1 MRKVLQSIIIAAVLL
16 SLLVAITSCTGKVKP
31 APTPTPQSQV
41 ELVLRADLAN
51 ITSPDE
57 AMAEAMQIIKGRLAA
72 YDVINASVTRPD
84 TNTILVQLP
93 GLKALVTEVGA
104 LDFREQLYDSS
115 GEPVVDE
122 NGYPKWI
129 QATAVDDTGQEV
141 PLTGIYLKKNA
152 EVFLEQNT
160 NSAGV
165 AFEFNDEGSI
175 LFAQITGRLIGK
187 PLGIFLDN
195 QLIYSPTVRAQIEGG
210 NGVIENLNLDDAI
223 ALTIMINSGS
233 LPFPLELISTYP

>member
-1 MRKVLQSIIIAAVLL
+1 MRKVLQSVIIGAVLL
-16 SLLVAITSCTGKVKP
+16 SLLVAITSCTGKAKP
-31 APTPTPQSQV
+31 TPTPTPQSQV

-57 AMAEAMQIIKGRLAA
+57 AMAEAIQIIKSRLAA
-72 YDVINASVTRPD
+72 YDVIDASVTTLD
-84 TNTILVQLP
+84 MNTILVQLP

-115 GEPVVDE
+115 GKPVLDE

-129 QATAVDDTGQEV
+129 QATAIDDTGKEV

-152 EVFLEQNT
+152 EAVLEQNT
-160 NSAGV
+160 NNAEV
-165 AFEFNDEGSI
+165 VFEFNDEGSI

-210 NGVIENLNLDDAI
+210 NGVIGNLSLDDATV
-223 ALTIMINSGS
+223 LTILLNSGA
-233 LPFPLELISTYP
+233 LPLPLELISTHP